1 MDKDEHCPTHPKTKV
16 REVEYVIPDDVLAG
30 KLAVMQKVEGGKS
43 KVAEQ
48 LTELLTS
55 GKASAIGYCL
65 RCKAVVELTPE
76 RRCAVHPKAR
86 VKNVQYAVPRDLAAA
101 RKRIFK
107 LQRGR
112 RSGRSQTL
120 FIAICLIL
128 AGILLL
134 NAYGVEISE
143 AFQRLINSLR

>member
-1 MDKDEHCPTHPKTKV
+1 MDKDEHCPNHPKTKG
-16 REVEYVIPDDVLAG
+16 REVEYVIPADVLTG
-30 KLAVMQKVEGGKS
+30 KLAVMQKVEAGKP
-43 KVAEQ
+43 KIAEQ
-48 LTELLTS
+48 LTELLAT
-55 GKASAIGYCL
+55 GKASALGYCL
-65 RCKAVVELTPE
+65 RCRAVVELTPE